1 MKSIRLCFV
10 AASLSICVLL
20 AGCGGGNQQAAS
32 APEASIAPD
41 MAQLEALLAAELQ
54 RLGKDPDKTP
64 SAAPSGATSFAFNPT
79 AYVIDPDGTGPN
91 PPTGVE
97 LTWTERVIGDYNQD
111 GLVGVSDL
119 TPLGQRYEESVSYE
133 NPDYR
138 FGVAYWPVGHPLD
151 DGGAGAGNPPL
162 AGSGADN
169 WRLARID
176 GNSDGLIGVSDIT
189 AIGQHWAERLDGYR
203 VYRLRPGETEFS
215 WLPNPDNPALAYTV
229 PRSAGFPPGSSSA
242 DPGRPV
248 QYGFLDDQLGAATGW
263 YEYYVVAYDAVDNA
277 EGAQSMPVGAS
288 LDDGGGGSMPPLA
301 ILTSDVELGEVPQVV
316 NYDAAASWDP
326 DGEIVKCEWDMD
338 GDQTT
343 WEYDST
349 PDTTL
354 QITYNSAGTKH
365 QWVRVTD
372 NDGHTATALAKV
384 SVSDPGG
391 NLPPIAQVEGNPPE
405 GEVPLDV
412 TWDAGMSF
420 DHDGTI
426 TKYEW
431 DMDQDPTTWEYDSG
445 TTPTLDITYNTGGE
459 HRQYVRVTDDGGLTD
474 TAFGIVYT
482 FGGNQAP
489 TAVITPDKT
498 EGDAPLLVTFDASGS
513 SDPDGTIQQYE
524 WDFDGDGTIDSTTGM
539 PTIFTTY
546 TTPGDYQP
554 SVTVTDDL
562 GATDKAS
569 TLVTAHGWVTI
580 QVDPGPSLGHDISL
594 AVVNGRPAIAYSLQD
609 AFGSGFDLRYIRAAD
624 IHGAHWTGGPTV
636 IHDGGTATQVGYSL
650 SLAVVN
656 GRPAIAY
663 QDSTND
669 KLLYTR
675 ADDQD
680 GAGWPA
686 APVQADVSANA
697 AGGYCSLTVIDGN
710 PAISEYYISFGDLMY
725 VRALDQD
732 GTSWSAPYA
741 VHSGVNLGLY
751 STLLEFTTTTTFPLI
766 AHFDA
771 ANGQLVFEHA
781 TDASGATWNT
791 PQILCNA
798 GDCMDS
804 ASMAIVSG
812 LPAAVYFGLDQFGVP
827 GLNYQRATDTSFNW
841 GTIQQLATGGG
852 NGLRPCI
859 AEIGGH
865 PAVAYKNRVTPTQ
878 DDLMYVA
885 ATDASGGSWGTIE
898 TVDSTNSPGHYLS
911 LIEVGG
917 RPAIAYQAESNGE
930 LWYAYRY

>member
-138 FGVAYWPVGHPLD
+138 FGIAYWPVGHPLD

-384 SVSDPGG
+384 SVGDPGG
-391 NLPPIAQVEGNPPE
+391 NLPPVARVEGNPPE

-420 DHDGTI
+420 DHDGSI
-426 TKYEW
+426 ARYEW

-445 TTPTLDITYNTGGE
+445 ATPTLDMTYNTGGE

-498 EGDAPLLVTFDASGS
+498 EGDAPLLVTFDASAS
-513 SDPDGTIQQYE
+513 SDPDGNVQQYE

-562 GATDKAS
+562 GATDRAS

-580 QVDPGPSLGHDISL
+580 QVDAGPSLGADVSA
-594 AVVNGRPAIAYSLQD
+594 AVVNGRPAIAYSMD
-609 AFGSGFDLRYIRAAD
+609 NMVAAMEMRYIRAEDDYGSLWPAS
-624 IHGAHWTGGPTV
+624 PV
-636 IHDGGTATQVGYSL
+636 VVHDGGSTNRVGY
-650 SLAVVN
+650 AVSMALVN

-663 QDSTND
+663 EDQTAG
-669 KLLYTR
+669 KLYYKR

-680 GAGWPA
+680 GASWPA
-686 APVQADVSANA
+686 SPVQADVSANA
-697 AGGYCSLTVIDGN
+697 AGGFCSLAVIDGY
-710 PAISEYYISFGDLMY
+710 PAICEYYVSFGDLMY

-766 AHFDA
+766 THMDA
-771 ANGQLVFEHA
+771 ANNQLVFEHA
-781 TDASGATWNT
+781 TDASGAAWNT
-791 PQILCNA
+791 PQALCSA
-798 GDCMDS
+798 GDCVYS

-812 LPAAVYFGLDQFGVP
+812 LPAAIYFGLDQHGVP

-898 TVDSTNSPGHYLS
+898 TVDSTNSAGHYLS

-917 RPAIAYQAESNGE
+917 RPAIAFRSMSSGD